1 LNSGI
6 LPLPHISYV
15 SSDFAEIQDMSD
27 SIGLMAAALT
37 TLSFLPQA
45 LLVIRT
51 RQTRGI
57 SLIMYIMF
65 TTGVAAWLVYGIM
78 EQSLP
83 MILANSV
90 TLVLAMII
98 LGLKV
103 WHSLQ
108 ARTQGAT
115 ESTSAP
121 IAS

>member
-1 LNSGI
+1 
-6 LPLPHISYV
+6 
-15 SSDFAEIQDMSD
+15 MSD

>member
-1 LNSGI
+1 
-6 LPLPHISYV
+6 
-15 SSDFAEIQDMSD
+15 MSEF
-27 SIGLMAAALT
+27 IGLAAAALT

-51 RQTRGI
+51 RQTNGI

-90 TLVLAMII
+90 TLLLAMVI
-98 LGLKV
+98 LGLKI

-115 ESTSAP
+115 EATSAP

>member
-1 LNSGI
+1 
-6 LPLPHISYV
+6 
-15 SSDFAEIQDMSD
+15 MSD
-27 SIGLMAAALT
+27 SIGLLAAAVT

-45 LLVIRT
+45 LLVSRT
-51 RQTRGI
+51 RQTKGI

-90 TLVLAMII
+90 TLLLAMVI
-98 LGLKV
+98 LSLKI
-103 WHSLQ
+103 WHLLQ